1 MRRALARGMSL
12 QPPIPSP
19 LAAAAALLCASL
31 LASCAAGA
39 SDVHED
45 SWAVRL
51 LGQRLETLSDV
62 NAGKP
67 RRSQPIDARALARRE
82 RERLAIELHADPAT
96 AAMLAASDDDHAPEL
111 DKALDW
117 LQRLQPRAQPA
128 RIVLTLIDDTHRT
141 RLRRVHDTRAA
152 TVVDLVVAM
161 PADAASP
168 SVEVGR
174 ALAVALHE
182 MSHALSAGIAA
193 GRRPSRRDD
202 EYRAAMVEACY
213 RVDTLRAGDTLRLAP
228 RKGAG
233 ADEDFVAAAS
243 RDAGRDV
250 VADLVRAAGT
260 TTVHWYDE
268 IALRGLKLAC
278 AVKVA

>member
-1 MRRALARGMSL
+1 MT
-12 QPPIPSP
+12 
-19 LAAAAALLCASL
+19 AATALLFAML
-31 LASCAAGA
+31 LASCTADA
-39 SDVHED
+39 SKSDAD
-45 SWAVRL
+45 SWGVRRM
-51 LGQRLETLSDV
+51 GQQLESLSEV
-62 NAGKP
+62 NTGKP
-67 RRSQPIDARALARRE
+67 TRIGTIDARVVATRQRKG
-82 RERLAIELHADPAT
+82 LAIELRADAAT
-96 AAMLAASDDDHAPEL
+96 AALLAASDETYTPEL

-233 ADEDFVAAAS
+233 AGEDFVAAAS

-268 IALRGLKLAC
+268 VALRGLKLAC